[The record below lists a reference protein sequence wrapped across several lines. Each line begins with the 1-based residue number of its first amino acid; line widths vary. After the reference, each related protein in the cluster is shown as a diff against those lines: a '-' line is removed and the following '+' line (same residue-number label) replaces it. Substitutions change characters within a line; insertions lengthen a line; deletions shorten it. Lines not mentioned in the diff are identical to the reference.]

1 MPLTQELVVTDGEGQ
16 VMAKEKVLR
25 SSRVYA
31 GKIIN
36 VRVDTVRLEK
46 AGKPV
51 EATREVVEHAP
62 VVVMAPVDSQGRVLL
77 VRQYRHAVGEELL
90 ELPAGGIEPGE
101 SPAAAARRELQEETG
116 FTADDLTPMGRFWMS
131 PGFLREEMHA
141 FLARGL
147 RPSRRAADEDE
158 DIELVPVP
166 LAELPGMIKRGEIRD
181 AKTIAALLMAM
192 QLYGL
197 GQG

>member
-1 MPLTQELVVTDGEGQ
+1 
-16 VMAKEKVLR
+16 MAREQVLR
-25 SSRVYA
+25 SSRAYA

-101 SPAAAARRELQEETG
+101 SPEAAARRELQEETG
-116 FTADDLTPMGRFWMS
+116 FAADDLTPLGRFWMS

-158 DIELVPVP
+158 VIELVPVP
-166 LAELPGMIKRGEIRD
+166 LAEAPGMIKRGEVRD
-181 AKTIAALLMAM
+181 AKTIAALLIAIH
-192 QLYGL
+192 LYGL
-197 GQG
+197 K